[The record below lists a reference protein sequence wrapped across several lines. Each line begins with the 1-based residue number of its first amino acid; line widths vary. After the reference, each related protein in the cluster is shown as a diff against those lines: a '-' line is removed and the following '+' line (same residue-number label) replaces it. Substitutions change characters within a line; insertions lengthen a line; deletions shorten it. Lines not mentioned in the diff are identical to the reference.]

1 MKGSLNLN
9 AIWRTQNILKLK
21 NKVSVS
27 WGNIK
32 QPSTLT
38 SEVTRREVW
47 KLHRKK
53 RPNKINY
60 ENPNIQKFVEKR

>member
-9 AIWRTQNILKLK
+9 AIWGTQNILKLK

-32 QPSTLT
+32 QPIAHLHL
-38 SEVTRREVW
+38 
-47 KLHRKK
+47 KLQGEKYENYTEKK
-53 RPNKINY
+53 DQINY
-60 ENPNIQKFVEKR
+60 ENPNIQIFVEKR